1 MFDEKNQEQVVEETL
16 EASEIQNVEKA
27 SADDASTTTADNV
40 AEIADYLNP
49 ELFNDVKT
57 LSDSDLDE
65 NSNPTEVSDELEKKY
80 SSTFG
85 DISEHSL
92 IEGRVVGMN
101 DRDVLIDIGFKSEG
115 IIDRSEFKADDLPV
129 IGDQVEVYLEFIE
142 DASGN
147 TILSKEKADFMR
159 RWKELKDAFE
169 SEKIIKGKI
178 VRRIKGGLIVDLGVV
193 QAFLPG
199 SQVDVRPIQ
208 DFDIYLDREIEIRI
222 VKFNESRKNIVVSHK
237 VILEDSLQEQ
247 REALFKELEV
257 GSILE
262 GRVKNVTDF
271 GVFVDLGGIDG
282 LLHITDLSWGRVNH
296 PSEVLSMNDLITVKV
311 IEYDED
317 RKRVSLGLKQLAP
330 HPWEDVEIKYP
341 IGNVVKGKVVSLTN
355 YGCFIELEPGVE
367 GLVHVS
373 EISWTKHIKNPSEV
387 YNMGDDV
394 DAKVLSIDIE
404 DKKISLGVKQLTPD
418 PWDEIEEKYMVG
430 TVHKAIVQN
439 LTQFGAFAALEEGID
454 GLVHVSD
461 LSWTKVVKHPKEVV
475 EKDQEIEVRIL
486 EISRENRRISLGFKQ
501 VGDDPWPDI
510 VNHYEAGKEVS
521 GEIIRVLDKGIIIQL
536 EMGVEGIIPFGKM
549 SKKDRRALA
558 NQYEI
563 GANLSGIVM
572 KVSPEDKKVVL
583 YKEELAGAGNR
594 TSANDE
600 VKQYLTNQKTDSGEK
615 LELPQELIDIASQ
628 AEKDGIEDDSMPL
641 NLKSK
646 KKNRQPQWGWKFILK
661 LNKPIESLIGQKLS
675 LLFGALGLALLL
687 WIFVVSQDEYT
698 LILDLPIEARNLN
711 VQKAHK
717 EEVPS

>member
-1 MFDEKNQEQVVEETL
+1 MFNEKNQEQVVEEAL
-16 EASEIQNVEKA
+16 ETSEIQSDEKV
-27 SADDASTTTADNV
+27 SAYNASTTTADNV
-40 AEIADYLNP
+40 AEITDYLNP

-57 LSDSDLDE
+57 LNDSDLE
-65 NSNPTEVSDELEKKY
+65 GNSNPTQVSDELEEKY
-80 SSTFG
+80 SGTFG

-115 IIDRSEFKADDLPV
+115 IIDRSEFQADDLPL

-142 DASGN
+142 DANGN

-169 SEKIIKGKI
+169 NEKTIKGKI

-237 VILEDSLQEQ
+237 IILEDSLQEQ
-247 REALFKELEV
+247 RDALFKELEV

-330 HPWEDVEIKYP
+330 HPWEDVEIKFP

-387 YNMGDDV
+387 YNMGEEV

-430 TVHKAIVQN
+430 TVHKATVQN

-501 VGDDPWPDI
+501 IGDDPWPEI
-510 VNHYEAGKEVS
+510 VNHYETGKEVS

-536 EMGVEGIIPFGKM
+536 DMGVEGIIPFGKM

-583 YKEELAGAGNR
+583 YKEELAGTGKR
-594 TSANDE
+594 TTANDE

-615 LELPQELIDIASQ
+615 LELPQALIDIASQ
-628 AEKDGIEDDSMPL
+628 AEKDGIEDDATAS
-641 NLKSK
+641 
-646 KKNRQPQWGWKFILK
+646 
-661 LNKPIESLIGQKLS
+661 ESEEQ
-675 LLFGALGLALLL
+675 
-687 WIFVVSQDEYT
+687 
-698 LILDLPIEARNLN
+698 
-711 VQKAHK
+711 K
-717 EEVPS
+717 EE

>member
-1 MFDEKNQEQVVEETL
+1 MFENQTEEQVVEEVLDTP
-16 EASEIQNVEKA
+16 ENTDVEKT
-27 SADDASTTTADNV
+27 SAEEAPAAPAEVV
-40 AEIADYLNP
+40 AEIKDYLNP
-49 ELFNDVKT
+49 ELFQDVRVVDKNE
-57 LSDSDLDE
+57 LEHDNESG
-65 NSNPTEVSDELEKKY
+65 SDEVNTELKNLY
-80 SSTFG
+80 SNTFG

-101 DRDVLIDIGFKSEG
+101 ERDVLIDIGFKSEG
-115 IIDRSEFKADDLPV
+115 IIDRSEFNEDELPA

-159 RWKELKDAFE
+159 RWKELHDAFE
-169 SEKIIKGKI
+169 NETIITGTI

-208 DFDIYLDREIEIRI
+208 DFDMYLDKEIELRI

-237 VILEDSLQEQ
+237 IILEDSLKEQ

-262 GRVKNVTDF
+262 GRVKNITDF

-296 PSEVLSMNDLITVKV
+296 PSEVIEMNDAITVKV
-311 IEYDED
+311 IEYDEE

-330 HPWEDVEIKYP
+330 HPWDEVEIKYP

-367 GLVHVS
+367 GLIHVS

-387 YNMGDDV
+387 YSMGDGV
-394 DAKVLSIDIE
+394 DAKVLSIDTDE
-404 DKKISLGVKQLTPD
+404 RKISLGVKQLTPD
-418 PWDEIEEKYMVG
+418 PWDEIEEKFMVG
-430 TVHKAIVQN
+430 TVHKCTVQN
-439 LTQFGAFAALEEGID
+439 LTQFGAFAELEEGID

-461 LSWTKVVKHPKEVV
+461 LSWTKVIKHPKEVV
-475 EKDQEIEVRIL
+475 EKGQEIEVRIL
-486 EISRENRRISLGFKQ
+486 EVSRENRRISLGYRQ
-501 VGDDPWPDI
+501 VSDDPWPEI
-510 VNHYEAGKEVS
+510 MNFYEAGKEVS

-536 EMGVEGIIPFGKM
+536 ENEVEGIIPFGKM

-558 NQYEI
+558 GQYEV

-583 YKEELAGAGNR
+583 YKEELAGMGKR
-594 TSANDE
+594 TSAADE
-600 VKQYLTNQKTDSGEK
+600 VKQYLSNQETDSGEK
-615 LELPQELIDIASQ
+615 LELPQELLDLTSH
-628 AEKDGIEDDSMPL
+628 AEKDGVDDTPTE
-641 NLKSK
+641 
-646 KKNRQPQWGWKFILK
+646 P
-661 LNKPIESLIGQKLS
+661 ESESEQ
-675 LLFGALGLALLL
+675 
-687 WIFVVSQDEYT
+687 
-698 LILDLPIEARNLN
+698 
-711 VQKAHK
+711 
-717 EEVPS
+717 EE

>member
-1 MFDEKNQEQVVEETL
+1 MFEEQNQEQVAEETL
-16 EASEIQNVEKA
+16 EVVEKIDSEKVSVENA
-27 SADDASTTTADNV
+27 PAPQAENV
-40 AEIADYLNP
+40 AEIKDYLSA
-49 ELFNDVKT
+49 ELFSEVRVVNQSELIDGRE
-57 LSDSDLDE
+57 D
-65 NSNPTEVSDELEKKY
+65 TEVDNELEQKY

-92 IEGRVVGMN
+92 IQGRVVGMN
-101 DRDVLIDIGFKSEG
+101 ERDVLIDIGFKSEG
-115 IIDRSEFKADDLPV
+115 IIDRSEFNEDELPA

-169 SEKIIKGKI
+169 NETIISGKI

-208 DFDIYLDREIEIRI
+208 DFDIYLDKEIEIRI

-237 VILEDSLQEQ
+237 IILEDSLKEQ

-262 GRVKNVTDF
+262 GRVKNITDF

-296 PSEVLSMNDLITVKV
+296 PSEVISMNDSITVKV
-311 IEYDED
+311 IEYDEE

-330 HPWEDVEIKYP
+330 HPWEDVEIKYS
-341 IGNVVKGKVVSLTN
+341 IGTTVKGKVVSLTN

-367 GLVHVS
+367 GLIHVS

-387 YNMGDDV
+387 YNMGDEV

-418 PWDEIEEKYMVG
+418 PWDEIEEKYMIG
-430 TVHKAIVQN
+430 TVHKAKVQN
-439 LTQFGAFAALEEGID
+439 LTQFGAFAELEEGID

-461 LSWTKVVKHPKEVV
+461 LSWTKVIKHPKEKV
-475 EKDQEIEVRIL
+475 EKGQEIEVRVL
-486 EISRENRRISLGFKQ
+486 EVSRENRRISLGIKQ
-501 VGDDPWPDI
+501 VTDDPWPEI
-510 VNHYEAGKEVS
+510 VNFYEAGKEVS
-521 GEIIRVLDKGIIIQL
+521 GSIIRVLDKGIIIQL
-536 EMGVEGIIPFGKM
+536 EMEVEGIIPFGKM

-558 NQYEI
+558 SQYEV

-572 KVSPEDKKVVL
+572 TVSPEDKKVVL
-583 YKEELAGAGNR
+583 YKEELAGTGKR
-594 TSANDE
+594 TSATDE
-600 VKQYLTNQKTDSGEK
+600 VKQYLSNQQTGTGEK
-615 LELPQELIDIASQ
+615 LELPQELLDLASQ
-628 AEKDGIEDDSMPL
+628 AEKDGGDNQEAEVDSED
-641 NLKSK
+641 
-646 KKNRQPQWGWKFILK
+646 QQ
-661 LNKPIESLIGQKLS
+661 
-675 LLFGALGLALLL
+675 
-687 WIFVVSQDEYT
+687 
-698 LILDLPIEARNLN
+698 
-711 VQKAHK
+711 
-717 EEVPS
+717 EE

>member
-16 EASEIQNVEKA
+16 EASEIQDVEKA
-27 SADDASTTTADNV
+27 SADEASTTTADNV

-49 ELFNDVKT
+49 ELFHDVKT

-65 NSNPTEVSDELEKKY
+65 NLNPNEVPDELEKKY

-208 DFDIYLDREIEIRI
+208 DFDIYLDREIDIRI

-296 PSEVLSMNDLITVKV
+296 PSEVLSMNDSITVKV

-387 YNMGDDV
+387 YNMGDNV

-430 TVHKAIVQN
+430 TVHKAIIQN

-475 EKDQEIEVRIL
+475 EKDQKIEVRIL

-549 SKKDRRALA
+549 SKKDRRVLA

-583 YKEELAGAGNR
+583 SE
-594 TSANDE
+594 
-600 VKQYLTNQKTDSGEK
+600 
-615 LELPQELIDIASQ
+615 
-628 AEKDGIEDDSMPL
+628 GIFPL
-641 NLKSK
+641 
-646 KKNRQPQWGWKFILK
+646 
-661 LNKPIESLIGQKLS
+661 
-675 LLFGALGLALLL
+675 
-687 WIFVVSQDEYT
+687 
-698 LILDLPIEARNLN
+698 
-711 VQKAHK
+711 
-717 EEVPS
+717 